1 MNDLITKLVEN
12 IPLLVSTASVI
23 VVILIGIY
31 TIRNSKRQQLQSALT
46 DVFHMLNEKENRE
59 FEKKLID
66 TYKENGEKL
75 YTGDRMNDD
84 YLKCCDVIRRNY
96 FKIGVLISENVVPDY
111 PFYITFGYKLV
122 QLYAICQP
130 EIERGQKDT
139 PEFAS
144 HFTNLA
150 INCLDFY
157 HKYADEDN
165 KIKDAKTKEKIPVGK
180 FGKERKI
187 IKKPRKWFW

>member
-1 MNDLITKLVEN
+1 MVDEN
-12 IPLLVSTASVI
+12 VIVQIFVVALTATSVI
-23 VVILIGIY
+23 VVILIGFY
-31 TIRNSKRQQLQSALT
+31 TIRHSKRQQVQSVLT
-46 DVFHMLNEKENRE
+46 DVFHKLNEKENRE

-75 YTGDRMNDD
+75 YAGDRMNDD

-130 EIERGQKDT
+130 EIERGQRDT

-157 HKYADEDN
+157 HKHADEDN